1 MPAPTTHQT
10 TPKRRTLTWLSLAAA
25 LTAACPALGFQDAP
39 QHDPNREAEQEATPT
54 LLGGPTVDAQGDRAT
69 LVRRSFTGEL
79 ERLERHPAEA
89 ALDLIDAPEDA
100 RPAIDQILAERR
112 RVLDELVVDR
122 LDLLVKL
129 ANGGTQDDRRQSMR
143 ALRDAMA
150 PLVRKG
156 ELGDRV
162 RELLPQDLAAEHQ
175 RLEREYVRAAV
186 EERVRTLQ
194 QEAGAMGGGEQARGQ
209 RMLRMRAYAI
219 ERLVGLGAEVKGA
232 YERTLV
238 QRGERLDRIIDQLN
252 LTPEQEG
259 NVRRIIQRSNE
270 NTLLGENPRKPT
282 ERERMSVFLE
292 VAAELTP
299 EQRRQLV
306 RIARGEG

>member
-1 MPAPTTHQT
+1 MPTPATHQT

-25 LTAACPALGFQDAP
+25 LTAACPALGVQDAP
-39 QHDPNREAEQEATPT
+39 QNDPNREAEQEATPT
-54 LLGGPTVDAQGDRAT
+54 LLGGPTVDAKGERAT

-89 ALDLIDAPEDA
+89 ALDLIDVPEDA

-156 ELGDRV
+156 ELGERI
-162 RELLPQDLAAEHQ
+162 RQLLPQDLAAEHQ

-186 EERVRTLQ
+186 EERLRTLR
-194 QEAGAMGGGEQARGQ
+194 QESDAMGSGRQDRG
-209 RMLRMRAYAI
+209 LRMRAYAI

-238 QRGERLDRIIDQLN
+238 QQGERLDRIIDQLN

-282 ERERMSVFLE
+282 ERERLAVFLE